1 MPYIKKTV
9 IAGKTVEIR
18 KCNAPMYGRKGKRA
32 ARMKLTPEK
41 QQKVN
46 EKKAVDLLTWRLN
59 ENFGVG
65 DVHMVI
71 GYGRGKAPEPEEA
84 RKHLEEFLRRARKY
98 FRGQGQ
104 ELRYITVTEYK
115 RARIHHHVI
124 MPEAPMGVL
133 YKLWSHGRPH
143 ITPLDESGDYRQL
156 ADYLIKETS
165 ATFAESGSPYKKRW
179 NQSRNLRDPVIK
191 TEIVSAKSWRK
202 DPMPWKGY
210 YIKKDSIREGTH
222 DVTGY
227 QYQYY
232 TMISTKRRD

>member
-1 MPYIKKTV
+1 
-9 IAGKTVEIR
+9 
-18 KCNAPMYGRKGKRA
+18 
-32 ARMKLTPEK
+32 
-41 QQKVN
+41 
-46 EKKAVDLLTWRLN
+46 
-59 ENFGVG
+59 
-65 DVHMVI
+65 MVI
-71 GYGRGKAPEPEEA
+71 GYGRSKAPEPEEA

-115 RARIHHHVI
+115 RTRIHHHVI
-124 MPEAPMGVL
+124 MPEAPMRVL
-133 YKLWSHGRPH
+133 YKLWTHGRPH

-156 ADYLIKETS
+156 AEYLVKETS
-165 ATFAESGSPYKKRW
+165 VTFAESGPYKKRW
-179 NQSRNLRDPVIK
+179 NQSKNLRDPVIK

-202 DPMPWKGY
+202 TPEPWKGY

-232 TMISTKRRD
+232 TMIRTRMERMTC

>member
-1 MPYIKKTV
+1 
-9 IAGKTVEIR
+9 
-18 KCNAPMYGRKGKRA
+18 
-32 ARMKLTPEK
+32 MKIS
-41 QQKVN
+41 
-46 EKKAVDLLTWRLN
+46 
-59 ENFGVG
+59 GVG

-143 ITPLDESGDYRQL
+143 ITPLDESGDYRPVGGL
-156 ADYLIKETS
+156 PDKRDIGNVCGER
-165 ATFAESGSPYKKRW
+165 SPYKKRW
-179 NQSRNLRDPVIK
+179 NQSKNLRDPVIK

-232 TMISTKRRD
+232 TMISIKRRD